1 MPSPFPGMDP
11 YLEHPHF
18 HADLHQN
25 LAVKIANQLG
35 PRLRPNYV
43 ARLLPRDVLDRPG
56 EEELRVMFPDVAVRR
71 IPSAPQLPLAGGGVA
86 VAIAPAPMKAVNIMR
101 VPFRQVTVEIRS
113 VASGLLVAAIEIL
126 SPVNKRAES
135 DGQEAYLRK
144 RDGLLGA
151 SVHLLE
157 IDLLRRGDRLPVE
170 PPIPE
175 SADYAV
181 VLSRADARLN
191 AEIWP
196 IALSDPLPVVPVPL
210 LPPDPD
216 VPLDLNA
223 AIQSIYDRAGYDLDL
238 DYSVPPWPPL
248 TREQSAWPRASYA
261 RIFYAR
267 NRTQITELTDC
278 CRLLSHSL

>member
-18 HADLHQN
+18 YGDLHQN
-25 LAVKIANQLG
+25 LAVRLANQLG
-35 PRLRPNYV
+35 AVLRPKYV
-43 ARLLPRDVLDRPG
+43 ARLIPRQMLDRPD
-56 EEELRVMFPDVAVRR
+56 EEELRVMFPDVAIR
-71 IPSAPQLPLAGGGVA
+71 QLPFVKPEPLLAGGGVA
-86 VAIAPAPMKAVNIMR
+86 LAIAPAPMKAVNIMR
-101 VPFRQVTVEIRS
+101 VPFRQVTVEIRA
-113 VASGLLVAAIEIL
+113 VHTGLLVAAIEIL
-126 SPVNKRAES
+126 SPVNKRMES

-157 IDLLRRGDRLPVE
+157 IDLLRRGERLPVN
-170 PPIPE
+170 PPIPAA
-175 SADYAV
+175 ADYAV

-196 IALSDPLPVVPVPL
+196 IALSDPLPVIPVPL

-223 AIQSIYDRAGYDLDL
+223 AIRSIYERAGYDLDL

-248 TREQSAWPRASYA
+248 TRTQSIWAESILQAGKK
-261 RIFYAR
+261 
-267 NRTQITELTDC
+267 
-278 CRLLSHSL
+278 

>member
-18 HADLHQN
+18 YGDLHQN
-25 LAVKIANQLG
+25 LAVCLANQLS
-35 PRLRPNYV
+35 PILRPKYV
-43 ARLLPRDVLDRPG
+43 ARLNTRDVLDHPD
-56 EEELRVMFPDVAVRR
+56 EEELRVMFPDVAVH
-71 IPSAPQLPLAGGGVA
+71 L
-86 VAIAPAPMKAVNIMR
+86 R

-113 VASGLLVAAIEIL
+113 VNSGLLVAVIEIL
-126 SPVNKRAES
+126 SPVNKRMES

-151 SVHLLE
+151 AVHLLE
-157 IDLLRRGDRLPVE
+157 IDLLRRGERLPVD
-170 PPIPE
+170 PPIPAA
-175 SADYAV
+175 ADYAV

-216 VPLDLNA
+216 VPLDLQA
-223 AIQSIYDRAGYDLDL
+223 VIDSIYERAGYDLDV

-248 TREQSAWPRASYA
+248 TRAQSAWAEDVLR
-261 RIFYAR
+261 
-267 NRTQITELTDC
+267 RTE
-278 CRLLSHSL
+278 RG